1 MARLDSDIAAG
12 RIRRVLTQLSATCLA
27 LSLFLPA
34 ALADTL
40 ALRGGDRLTGV
51 LVRAGD
57 GVIVFRTA
65 LGGLMVTPAD
75 EIEWLQ
81 TDGYYTL
88 RLEDGVTRTG
98 RLVRE
103 AGRQRLAGIG
113 DDPTVELDPAAI
125 VEATPVELDMRRT
138 ERGDQLG
145 QTDGALRAR
154 IDLGYL
160 HRETAEDFSAPYGR
174 LTLER
179 TTSRYHFLAE
189 SLLTVADDASWPR
202 LFDTLAELRLARGR
216 ALGPEAG
223 VILTRDLDRG
233 IAFRGGLHLGA
244 GRAWDLA
251 SDTRLLLSAGV
262 QGEYTRYDA
271 DLLPRM
277 QERSRPARA
286 LQLDMLIDDVLREG
300 PGALGD
306 RGRRLLRFKYYQ
318 SEFDD
323 WQANLYFRLRHETRL
338 IGRVAVDQELRISPD
353 LGFDEL
359 RARAWSRLRWP
370 VADDFAVE
378 LDLRLDYESAS
389 PFDCVDRWAPS
400 IGAGVTWE
408 F

>member
-1 MARLDSDIAAG
+1 M
-12 RIRRVLTQLSATCLA
+12 ATCLV
-27 LSLFLPA
+27 LSLLLSA
-34 ALADTL
+34 AHADTL

-57 GVIVFRTA
+57 GVVVFRTA

-88 RLEDGVTRTG
+88 RLEDGLTRTG

-125 VEATPVELDMRRT
+125 VEATPVTLDTRRT
-138 ERGDQLG
+138 EREEQFE
-145 QTDGALRAR
+145 QTNGALSGR
-154 IDLGYL
+154 IDVGYL
-160 HRETAEDFSAPYGR
+160 RRWTAEDFGAPYAR

-216 ALGPEAG
+216 AFEPEAG
-223 VILTRDLDRG
+223 VTLTRDVDRG

-244 GRAWDLA
+244 GRAWDPA

-271 DLLPRM
+271 GLLPGMRG
-277 QERSRPARA
+277 RSWPARA
-286 LQLDMLIDDVLREG
+286 LQLDMLIDDALREG
-300 PGALGD
+300 PDALGD
-306 RGRRLLRFKYYQ
+306 RGRRLLQFKYYQ

-323 WQANLYFRLRHETRL
+323 WQASLYFRLRHETRL
-338 IGRVAVDQELRISPD
+338 IGRVALEQELRIIPD

-370 VADDFAVE
+370 AADDFAVE

-389 PFDCVDRWAPS
+389 PFDRVDRWAPS
-400 IGAGVTWE
+400 IGAGVSWE